1 MHSIFRR
8 SSNNVKTY
16 GSNKIVK
23 EMYVGKRRMV
33 EYNSLIIST
42 SIILHYTLEV
52 WGTWKKRI
60 KSQNTCF
67 LSMYINIANPCFF
80 QFFVTKFQRQHREVS
95 NKRLQIL
102 LQNLT
107 QNEIQRSSLKHSDK
121 TYNSDLAFENAT
133 RQNLRSKFTK
143 RQKVGKRALRK

>member
-1 MHSIFRR
+1 MYLIFRR

-16 GSNKIVK
+16 GSDKIVK

-67 LSMYINIANPCFF
+67 FINVYKHHKSMLFSIFC
-80 QFFVTKFQRQHREVS
+80 H
-95 NKRLQIL
+95 QIPKA
-102 LQNLT
+102 T
-107 QNEIQRSSLKHSDK
+107 QRSFQQKTVNFTPESDTEWNPEVK
-121 TYNSDLAFENAT
+121 SEAFWQDIKLWSCLWKLHKAEFEI
-133 RQNLRSKFTK
+133 KIY
-143 RQKVGKRALRK
+143 